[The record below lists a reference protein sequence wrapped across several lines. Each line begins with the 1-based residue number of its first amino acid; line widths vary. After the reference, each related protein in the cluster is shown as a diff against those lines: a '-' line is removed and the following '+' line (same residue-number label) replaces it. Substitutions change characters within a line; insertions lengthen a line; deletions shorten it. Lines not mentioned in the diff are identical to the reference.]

1 MRGLG
6 LFWPLSERGL
16 RRGARARARVGGQP
30 ASEWED
36 AGDCPRKAWVSHR
49 SRAGQAPSIRLP
61 FTRSSSSLVNKEP
74 WPSAKAL
81 DLSRVFG
88 LLFKATPRPLDQGGL
103 GRLGWLEGLAGKSV
117 LRICVIPPLTHL
129 GPSLPPCHQFVQP
142 ANLQTPTAASLEETS
157 CNFPTWK
164 RGETVIE
171 KPRWLPGK

>member
-103 GRLGWLEGLAGKSV
+103 GRGGWLEGLAGKSV
-117 LRICVIPPLTHL
+117 LRICVIPPLTHRAD
-129 GPSLPPCHQFVQP
+129 PRSHPATSLCS
-142 ANLQTPTAASLEETS
+142 LQTCKHQLQPPWRRPLATFPPGREE
-157 CNFPTWK
+157 
-164 RGETVIE
+164 R
-171 KPRWLPGK
+171 R